1 VNGGSFLGIEIKE
14 ELLRA
19 AEIALMKCLRVRA
32 GESVLVVTDEPT
44 RIIGLH
50 LWLKAR
56 ELGAEA
62 IYMEMI
68 PRSVHGEEPP
78 KPVAEAM
85 KVANVVVAPTSRSLT
100 HTVARKE
107 AAERGARVATM
118 PGITEDIFVR
128 TMGVDYDLVQR
139 LTNLVADVL
148 DEGREVKVTTS
159 LGTDLVFSIEGRKA
173 RRSTGILIN
182 PGDWGNLPSGEAY
195 IAPVEGTAN
204 GVVVVDGSM
213 AGVGLLTQPI
223 RITFRDGV
231 AEHIEGGPEAAK
243 LRELL
248 SRYGVE
254 ARNLGEFG
262 VGTNPGARVSGIVL
276 EDEKVLGTV
285 HIALGSN
292 FDFGGRV
299 RAPVHLDGVIMKP
312 NVYVDGCLV
321 MREGVLLIGSGS

>member
-1 VNGGSFLGIEIKE
+1 LTQQPVLGVEVKD

-19 AEIALMKCLRVRA
+19 AEVALTRCLRVKP
-32 GESVLVVTDEPT
+32 GESVLIITDEPLR
-44 RIIGLH
+44 RIGVH
-50 LWLKAR
+50 LWVKAR

-62 IYMEMI
+62 IYVEMI
-68 PRSVHGEEPP
+68 ARKVHGEEPP

-85 KVANVVVAPTSRSLT
+85 KAADVVIAPTSKSLT

-118 PGITEDIFVR
+118 PGVTEDIFVR
-128 TMGVDYDLVQR
+128 TMSVDYELVQR
-139 LTNLVADVL
+139 LTEAVAKVL
-148 DEGREVKVTTS
+148 DEGREVRVVTS
-159 LGTDLVFSIEGRKA
+159 LGTDLTFSIEGRKA
-173 RRSTGILIN
+173 RRSTGVLVN

-213 AGVGLLTQPI
+213 AGVGVLTQPI
-223 RITFRDGV
+223 KILFKDGI
-231 AEHIEGGPEAAK
+231 ATQIEGGLEAAK
-243 LRELL
+243 LNELL
-248 SRYGVE
+248 SKYGVE

-262 VGTNPGARVSGIVL
+262 VGTNPGARISGVVL
-276 EDEKVLGTV
+276 EDEKVLGTI

-299 RAPVHLDGVIMKP
+299 KAPVHLDGVVTKP
-312 NVYVDGCLV
+312 TVYVDGSLL
-321 MREGVLLIGSGS
+321 MKDGVLQISI